1 MCLNFV
7 LDEIAWIW
15 AVSDRFLLEIRLLR
29 AFKAA
34 IEQKTAHLQIDVY
47 FLFSYNPELDV
58 MFVLLQIFDS
68 ATNRIDS
75 KMLC

>member
-1 MCLNFV
+1 MCLNIV
-7 LDEIAWIW
+7 LDEIAWIL

-29 AFKAA
+29 GFKAA

-58 MFVLLQIFDS
+58 MFVL
-68 ATNRIDS
+68 
-75 KMLC
+75 